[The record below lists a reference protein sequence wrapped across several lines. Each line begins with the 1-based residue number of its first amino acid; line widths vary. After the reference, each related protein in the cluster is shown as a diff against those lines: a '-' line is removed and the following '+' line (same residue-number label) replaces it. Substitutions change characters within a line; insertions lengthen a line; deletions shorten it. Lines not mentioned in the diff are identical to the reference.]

1 MSKIK
6 IKLLS
11 DTALAYFKR
20 NMSKMVVK
28 IQENETNDW
37 VYKDFSNP
45 IFVQKEYQIEDFELM
60 PNPESADKE
69 IDLNN
74 SIVLYETLKSL
85 PKYILTDE
93 RFWLWLY
100 LDKCYTITRSMM
112 KVTGKSTLS
121 DHWTFAQG
129 VRRGLMFGVLSRCY
143 YRVLFT
149 VDPSKEDKY
158 ELTKWIIQFPE
169 RYRNLT
175 WRSFSSEAHLV
186 RGILKGEK
194 RAVEETGRENS
205 KFYSEIAKYIMRV
218 GSVKLLDVITEE
230 DIEDITYN
238 KMIELYNAEE
248 VNL

>member
-1 MSKIK
+1 MSKIN
-6 IKLLS
+6 IKMLS
-11 DTALAYFKR
+11 DTALAYFKK
-20 NMSKMVVK
+20 NISKMVVR

-37 VYKDFSNP
+37 IYKDFSNP
-45 IFVQKEYQIEDFELM
+45 IFVQKPQLVDDFELI
-60 PNPESADKE
+60 PYSESPDKE
-69 IDLNN
+69 IDLKN
-74 SIVLYETLKSL
+74 SIVLYETLQSL
-85 PKYILTDE
+85 PNYILTDE

-100 LDKCYTITRSMM
+100 LDKCYTTTRLLM
-112 KVTGKSTLS
+112 KVTGESTLS

-143 YRVLFT
+143 YRVLFS
-149 VDPSKEDKY
+149 VDQSKEDKY

-194 RAVEETGRENS
+194 RAVEEKGRENS
-205 KFYSEIAKYIMRV
+205 KFYSEIAKHIMRV

-230 DIEDITYN
+230 DIEEITYN
-238 KMIELYNAEE
+238 KMIELYNTEE
-248 VNL
+248 VER

>member
-28 IQENETNDW
+28 IQENETNEW
-37 VYKDFSNP
+37 VYKDFGNP

-60 PNPESADKE
+60 PNPESADKG

-100 LDKCYTITRSMM
+100 LEKCYTITRSMM

-149 VDPSKEDKY
+149 VDPRKEDKY

-186 RGILKGEK
+186 RGILEGEK
-194 RAVEETGRENS
+194 RAVEETGKENS

-230 DIEDITYN
+230 DIKDITYN